1 MMKVSDA
8 VEDRCVEWTPAT
20 GERSHVF
27 PSREQPG
34 PTMPAID
41 TRWKRRYFTVE
52 SVRKKY
58 VFLPLKQGRK
68 LVTAGASLE
77 LSATGFRFGRYRVRA
92 GSKPGMKIAVR
103 MAVNVNISLF
113 RSTFRRIYGAVF
125 E

>member
-1 MMKVSDA
+1 
-8 VEDRCVEWTPAT
+8 
-20 GERSHVF
+20 
-27 PSREQPG
+27 
-34 PTMPAID
+34 MPAID

-58 VFLPLKQGRK
+58 VSLPLKQDRK

-77 LSATGFRFGRYRVRA
+77 LSATGFRFGRHRVRA
-92 GSKPGMKIAVR
+92 GSKPGMKIAGR

-113 RSTFRRIYGAVF
+113 RPTFRRIYGAVF